1 MSKWT
6 VRAWM
11 SSTPCVI
18 DPKESLQRARALL
31 RTAKVAELLVVD
43 NGRLVGTL
51 SERDLWEHCPTG
63 AILLGDQQADE
74 LLAQMRVGGVMT
86 LHPPTVTPDT
96 SLREAVQLFA
106 TSKKQGL
113 PVVEDGVPIG
123 FLSEDRVMQAMALLL
138 DEWEQSAEKKGEQ

>member
-1 MSKWT
+1 MPKLT

-11 SSTPCVI
+11 SSAPFVI

-63 AILLGDQQADE
+63 AILLDDQQTDE

-96 SLREAVQLFA
+96 SLREAAQLFS
-106 TSKKQGL
+106 TSGRRGL
-113 PVVEDGVPIG
+113 PVLEDGVPLG
-123 FLSEDRVMQAMALLL
+123 LLTEDSVMQAMALLL

>member
-1 MSKWT
+1 MSKLT

-11 SSTPCVI
+11 SSAPFVI
-18 DPKESLQRARALL
+18 EPKESLQRARALL

-51 SERDLWEHCPTG
+51 SEGDLWEHCPTG
-63 AILLGDQQADE
+63 AMLLDDQQADE

-106 TSKKQGL
+106 TSGRRGL
-113 PVVEDGVPIG
+113 PVIEDGVPLG
-123 FLSEDRVMQAMALLL
+123 LLTEESVMQAMALLL